1 MFNKIIE
8 NFRNLINSYVK
19 KDKINHAYLLETNY
33 NDKMMLAD
41 ELINKIMSYE
51 ENYNLEEMKRDHD
64 LTVIDPSSNNIKAE
78 EIETLKEKYKTKS
91 INNGKRIYVI
101 NNAERLNDFASNK
114 LLKFLEE
121 PEDDII
127 AILITENKNNLLKT
141 IISRCQL
148 IRFFINIDRFENYDE
163 EYTDYMFNFIN
174 NIEENKED
182 AIAFQNI
189 INIKKLSDRVFI
201 QRFLNDLLYIYS
213 DVLHFKTTRKIEYFQ
228 FRIDQ
233 IENISEKNSIDQIRK
248 KINGINFCIERL
260 KYNPNIKLL
269 IDKLIIEMSGVE
281 IE

>member
-1 MFNKIIE
+1 MNNKIIDKF
-8 NFRNLINSYVK
+8 NTLISNYVK
-19 KDKINHAYLLETNY
+19 KDKINHAYLIETNY
-33 NDKMMLAD
+33 IDKLILAD
-41 ELINKIMSYE
+41 ELIKRIMSFE
-51 ENYNLEEMKRDHD
+51 ENYDLDEMKKNYD
-64 LTVIDPSSNNIKAE
+64 LSIIDPSTNNIKAE
-78 EIETLKEKYKTKS
+78 EIESLKEKYKTKS
-91 INNGKRIYVI
+91 INNSKRIYVI

-121 PEDDII
+121 PEENII

-163 EYTDYMFNFIN
+163 EYTEYMFNFVK

-189 INIKKLSDRVFI
+189 INIKKLSDRLFI
-201 QRFLNDLLYIYS
+201 QKFLNDLLYIYS
-213 DVLHFKTTRKIEYFQ
+213 DVLHYKTTKSIEYFQ

-233 IENISEKNSIDQIRK
+233 IEMISENNSIDQIRK
-248 KINGINFCIERL
+248 KINGINSCIERL